1 VFLAA
6 ECGPKATPGIRTLYR
21 DDETGYNVLVR
32 VYEKGKSGPP
42 HDHGASWA
50 VYGQATEWTDMTLW
64 KRLDDGADDASPEL
78 VKERSFRLNP
88 GMAGTFEV
96 GQIHCIHFPDGGGWP
111 QANPERTGGRPLRL
125 RRVRFAQKI

>member
-1 VFLAA
+1 
-6 ECGPKATPGIRTLYR
+6 
-21 DDETGYNVLVR
+21 
-32 VYEKGKSGPP
+32 
-42 HDHGASWA
+42 
-50 VYGQATEWTDMTLW
+50 MTLW

-96 GQIHCIHFPDGGGWP
+96 GQIHFPDGGGWP

-125 RRVRFAQKI
+125 RRVRFAQKIWPTLAFIVAT